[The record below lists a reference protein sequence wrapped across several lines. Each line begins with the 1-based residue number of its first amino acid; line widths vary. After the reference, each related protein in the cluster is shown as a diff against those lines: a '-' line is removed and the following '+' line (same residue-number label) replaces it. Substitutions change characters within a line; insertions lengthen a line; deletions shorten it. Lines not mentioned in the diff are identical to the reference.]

1 MAELKRFKSGRVA
14 KTFDDL
20 EEFLSTYKD
29 DDSELIE
36 AVKNRVH
43 LLEPDEMIEEMKR
56 RFGEDYLSEINIED
70 IDREVESRGFG
81 IGPLVEDDMKEVLEK
96 LNTMNI
102 IPHDTTL
109 DFDEQH
115 YFVVLGKT
123 IGVAVNESHYDRG
136 YSVTSLSLDDTGYW
150 RVGLSDMNAL
160 ADYINVN
167 KTLEDEIKRRGIMIC
182 CKKEE

>member
-1 MAELKRFKSGRVA
+1 MAELKRFKSGRIA
-14 KTFDDL
+14 RTFDDL

-36 AVKNRVH
+36 AVKNRIH

-56 RFGEDYLSEINIED
+56 RFGEDYLSDINIDD
-70 IDREVESRGFG
+70 IDREVENRGFG
-81 IGPLVEDDMKEVLEK
+81 IGPFVEDDMKEVLEK

-109 DFDEQH
+109 DFKEQH

-123 IGVAVNESHYDRG
+123 IGVAVNDSHYIG
-136 YSVTSLSLDDTGYW
+136 YSVTSISLDDTGYW
-150 RVGLSDMNAL
+150 RVGLSDMNGL
-160 ADYINVN
+160 ADYTNVS
-167 KTLEDEIKRRGIMIC
+167 KTLEEEIKKRGIMIC
-182 CKKEE
+182 CKKEK